1 MNIYEP
7 SEADR
12 RRDNQPATKGD
23 VEALRKDVTTDL
35 SVLDDRVD
43 RKFNALENNMT
54 KWKDEILT
62 SEDKVIK
69 KLDQVLTEQQAITI
83 NYKRLDQ
90 QVENLIDFAEKAA
103 PKLDLEFKKV

>member
-1 MNIYEP
+1 MTAPPVPCYYDVRMTYEP
-7 SEADR
+7 YNQD
-12 RRDNQPATKGD
+12 DNQPATRGD
-23 VEALRKDVTTDL
+23 LR
-35 SVLDDRVD
+35 
-43 RKFNALENNMT
+43 A
-54 KWKDEILT
+54 WKDEILT